1 MPKAKVKAMSARGR
15 SDAEE
20 SGGLVAFLIRPILNN
35 PKDAI
40 AILAAAAMVAA
51 IAGNALFMQAGR
63 HPSPMFGSHAA
74 VSFSQA
80 PLDNPR
86 PRARPAAAAEAK
98 PAELRAEP
106 RQTESRQTESRQI
119 ESRQVEHKQPE
130 PRANDPM
137 GQLVAKTVSPGP
149 AATVTAVP
157 RPPAPIPAA
166 SKTNDPVAALIAS
179 QRRVAAVQRTLTEFG
194 YAQLKPTGVAG
205 SETQAAIAKFEKER
219 KLPVTGQMSDRMVR
233 ELTAV
238 TGRPIE

>member
-1 MPKAKVKAMSARGR
+1 MPKAKAKTMSARDR
-15 SDAEE
+15 FDADE
-20 SGGLVAFLIRPILNN
+20 SGGLVVFLIRPILNN

-63 HPSPMFGSHAA
+63 HPSPMFGSPAA
-74 VSFSQA
+74 VSFPQA
-80 PLDNPR
+80 ALVNPT
-86 PRARPAAAAEAK
+86 PRARPAAAEVK
-98 PAELRAEP
+98 PPELRAEP
-106 RQTESRQTESRQI
+106 KQI

-130 PRANDPM
+130 PRANDLM
-137 GQLVAKTVSPGP
+137 GQLVAKTVSPGSV
-149 AATVTAVP
+149 AAAP

-205 SETQAAIAKFEKER
+205 SETQAAIMKFEKER
-219 KLPVTGQMSDRMVR
+219 KLPVTGQVSDRMVR
-233 ELTAV
+233 ELAAV
-238 TGRPIE
+238 TGRPVE